1 MGTHTRIYF
10 SIYMVKKFVGGC
22 VFLVIIAFACMAM
35 GIYPVAIVNG
45 SPILARTWKQAEA
58 AAIQFMQ
65 ATMVSSGKAPIDF
78 GQPENARILLQ
89 ARKDALLALIENKLV
104 AKEGDAVMNNFD
116 MRAQERVESAV
127 RESVN
132 LKEGVA
138 LLYGLDFNAFRD
150 LVLLPQARRDLL
162 RETFEKKKQ
171 DFFRWFS
178 ALKTNAR
185 VRLLF
190 TPFSWDGER
199 VK

>member
-1 MGTHTRIYF
+1 
-10 SIYMVKKFVGGC
+10 MVKKFVGGC
-22 VFLVIIAFACMAM
+22 ILLAVIVFACMAT
-35 GIYPVAIVNG
+35 GIYPVAFVNG
-45 SPILARTWKQAEA
+45 SPILARAWKEAEA

-78 GQPENARILLQ
+78 SHPENARLLLQ

-104 AKEGDAVMNNFD
+104 TKEGDEVIEDFD
-116 MRAQERVESAV
+116 MRAQERVDSAV
-127 RESVN
+127 RGSVN
-132 LKEGVA
+132 LKQGAE
-138 LLYGLDFNAFRD
+138 LLYGLDFNKFRD

-171 DFFRWFS
+171 DFSRWFS
-178 ALKTNAR
+178 ALKANAR

-190 TPFSWDGER
+190 TPFLWDGER

>member
-1 MGTHTRIYF
+1 MLLA
-10 SIYMVKKFVGGC
+10 V
-22 VFLVIIAFACMAM
+22 IAFACMVT
-35 GIYPVAIVNG
+35 GIYPVALVNG

-65 ATMVSSGKAPIDF
+65 AAMVGSGKAPIDF
-78 GQPENARILLQ
+78 AQPENARLLLQ

-104 AKEGDAVMNNFD
+104 AKGGDEVIEDFD
-116 MRAQERVESAV
+116 TRAQERVDSVV

-132 LKEGVA
+132 LKQGAE
-138 LLYGLDFNAFRD
+138 LLYGLDFNKFRD

-162 RETFEKKKQ
+162 REIFEKKKE
-171 DFFRWFS
+171 DFSRWFS
-178 ALKTNAR
+178 TLKTNAR

>member
-1 MGTHTRIYF
+1 M
-10 SIYMVKKFVGGC
+10 
-22 VFLVIIAFACMAM
+22 LVAVIAFACIAT

-78 GQPENARILLQ
+78 AQPENARILLQ

-104 AKEGDAVMNNFD
+104 AKGGDEVIEDFD
-116 MRAQERVESAV
+116 MRARERVDSAV
-127 RESVN
+127 RETTN
-132 LKEGVA
+132 LKEGA
-138 LLYGLDFNAFRD
+138 AFLYGLDFNKFRD

-162 RETFEKKKQ
+162 RETLEKKKQ
-171 DFFRWFS
+171 DFSRWFS
-178 ALKTNAR
+178 ALKANAR